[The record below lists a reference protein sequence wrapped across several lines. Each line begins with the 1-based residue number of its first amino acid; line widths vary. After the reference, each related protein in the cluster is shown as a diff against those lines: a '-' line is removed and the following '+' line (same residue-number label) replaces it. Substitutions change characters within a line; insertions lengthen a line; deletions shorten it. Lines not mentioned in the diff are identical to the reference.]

1 MFVHIPKNL
10 FSVLAVA
17 VFCLILSR
25 PILGSVRVVHNNDD
39 IGPMLQRCYPGS
51 RKGHD

>member
-10 FSVLAVA
+10 FSVVLAVA

-25 PILGSVRVVHNNDD
+25 PSWG
-39 IGPMLQRCYPGS
+39 Q
-51 RKGHD
+51 

>member
-1 MFVHIPKNL
+1 MFVHIPKNF

-25 PILGSVRVVHNNDD
+25 PTWG
-39 IGPMLQRCYPGS
+39 Q
-51 RKGHD
+51 